1 MSSNAALD
9 VTSPETGGDSGAS
22 RSRRHLFGLCLL
34 VFVTTMIE
42 DIANR
47 LLTHLQLITKHPSDV
62 NYALTW
68 VRSLVTAQEADDSWK
83 PMRAALAWFQQHA
96 DGRLYEHIF
105 FTDRIKFQ
113 YPLSSL
119 LPMHALSQM
128 GIAPP
133 NVILNRVNFW
143 MVLANVL
150 VAGALA
156 FTLARRSPGYSPRR
170 WQFAIV
176 SAFGALLFCP
186 LLRAFDLGQ
195 VQVWINT
202 LFALSALAWLLG
214 RKHLAGVLIGL
225 ICLLKPQF
233 IMFMVW
239 GLLRREWRFLIGWG
253 AVAAVGLVASL
264 AVFGVQNHL
273 DYIAV
278 LRALS
283 RTGEAFIENQSFNG
297 LLNRVLGTDEN
308 PALWKP
314 HDFPLFN
321 PIVYA
326 GTLLT
331 SAVLIGAALLVPLRG
346 KGTSGLLDFLA
357 AALSFTMAS
366 PIAWE
371 HHYGILPVIYIAMM
385 FVLLNR
391 NASPGRSLGLVTLSV
406 SYVVTGHWMGSS
418 WMLWGAL
425 ALLGLIYW
433 VILAPRGLTEV
444 GTGKRELAT

>member
-9 VTSPETGGDSGAS
+9 VTGPETGGDSGAS

-96 DGRLYEHIF
+96 DGRLYEQIF
-105 FTDRIKFQ
+105 FMDRIKFQ

-119 LPMHALSQM
+119 LPLHALSQL

-133 NVILNRVNFW
+133 NAILNRVNFW
-143 MVLANVL
+143 MVLANIL

-156 FTLARRSPGYSPRR
+156 FMLARRSPAYAPRR

-214 RKHLAGVLIGL
+214 RKQLAGVLIGL

-239 GLLRREWRFLIGWG
+239 GLLRREWRFLMGWG
-253 AVAAVGLVASL
+253 AVTAVGLVASL

-297 LLNRVLGTDEN
+297 LLNRLYGTDEN
-308 PALWKP
+308 PALWKQ

-326 GTLLT
+326 GTLLS
-331 SAVLIGAALLVPLRG
+331 SAVLIGAALLVPLR
-346 KGTSGLLDFLA
+346 
-357 AALSFTMAS
+357 
-366 PIAWE
+366 
-371 HHYGILPVIYIAMM
+371 
-385 FVLLNR
+385 
-391 NASPGRSLGLVTLSV
+391 
-406 SYVVTGHWMGSS
+406 
-418 WMLWGAL
+418 
-425 ALLGLIYW
+425 
-433 VILAPRGLTEV
+433 
-444 GTGKRELAT
+444 